1 MFSYQ
6 SPLWVFSS
14 RGRLQGLCTDAGSD
28 SVRGLRPRR
37 QTGAAQPHST
47 VPASLGLCTLLPH
60 VCYRSHSTLTAGS
73 QLPFKGIWIIIQMS
87 LTLTRVAML
96 PFPFCRKNPP
106 LYLVGQV
113 CWGCVL
119 SSGASGQLYA
129 AISGSLFR
137 LAQYPRWTGLSATRP
152 AHCPRGGSVAVS
164 PCLLKGKPSS
174 RAYLK
179 ALLFVTGFDYDVF
192 CVLGSWG
199 LTELLGSVVLECPSN
214 WENCS
219 CVLQAQFLPRAVQ
232 DPCRHAGLQPGP

>member
-1 MFSYQ
+1 
-6 SPLWVFSS
+6 
-14 RGRLQGLCTDAGSD
+14 
-28 SVRGLRPRR
+28 
-37 QTGAAQPHST
+37 
-47 VPASLGLCTLLPH
+47 
-60 VCYRSHSTLTAGS
+60 
-73 QLPFKGIWIIIQMS
+73 MS
-87 LTLTRVAML
+87 LMLTRMAML
-96 PFPFCRKNPP
+96 SFSFCRKNPP

-129 AISGSLFR
+129 TISGSLFH

-152 AHCPRGGSVAVS
+152 AHCPRGGSVAVY
-164 PCLLKGKPSS
+164 PCPLKGKPSS

-199 LTELLGSVVLECPSN
+199 LTELLGSAVLECPSN

-232 DPCRHAGLQPGP
+232 DPCRHARPQPGP